1 MKKAL
6 AYLLFTLIVAS
17 CSSSG
22 GTFRMK
28 GKFKNFNQGELLVYS
43 LMGKGRI
50 DTIKLT
56 EGRFNYEVPLEDT
69 VLISVVFPNYSE
81 IPVIAAPGGS
91 VNMQGDA
98 SHLREVKVEG
108 DDDNHLL
115 TEFRLQMNEVTPPE
129 IENTV
134 SAFITA
140 NPASYGCIYVL
151 NKYFL
156 LKNKAPYDK
165 AYNLLSKMHQA
176 APRRLTKYL
185 YQQLAGIRSVK
196 VGDRLP
202 KLSAKTINGANVTNA
217 DLKGDVNV
225 ITVWSSWNYESQ
237 SIQRQLH
244 RLKNKYGSRLQLVS
258 ICIDGNLA
266 DCRQTARRDSLSWP
280 VVCSGQMWDTPLV
293 RQLGFFAVPD
303 AIIADRSG
311 RITARQLTGTALYD
325 EIEKRLK

>member
-1 MKKAL
+1 MKRIL
-6 AYLLFTLIVAS
+6 GYFLFTLIVAS
-17 CSSSG
+17 CSTSG

-50 DTIKLT
+50 DTVKLT
-56 EGRFNYEVPLEDT
+56 EGRFNYEVPIDDT
-69 VLISVVFPNYSE
+69 LLLSVVFPNYSE
-81 IPVIAAPGGS
+81 IPVIAAPGLTLT
-91 VNMQGDA
+91 MQGDA

-108 DDDNHLL
+108 DDENDLL
-115 TEFRLQMNEVTPPE
+115 TEFRLKINEAMPPE
-129 IENTV
+129 VEKTASDFIETHPE
-134 SAFITA
+134 SQ
-140 NPASYGCIYVL
+140 ASLYVL

-156 LKNKAPYDK
+156 LKTKAPYGK
-165 AYNLLSKMHQA
+165 AYSLLKKMQKA
-176 APRRLTKYL
+176 APRRFTTRL
-185 YQQLAGIRSVK
+185 YEQLAPVKAVK

-202 KLSAKTINGANVTNA
+202 KVTARTLTGTSVSTA

-225 ITVWSSWNYESQ
+225 ITLWSTWNYESQ
-237 SIQRQLH
+237 SVQRQLH
-244 RLKNKYGSRLQLVS
+244 RLKNKYGQRLQLLS
-258 ICIDGNLA
+258 ISLDGNPA
-266 DCRQTARRDSLSWP
+266 DSRQTVRRDSLSWP

-311 RITARQLTGTALYD
+311 RVTARQLTGTALYD

>member
-129 IENTV
+129 IENTA

-196 VGDRLP
+196 VDR
-202 KLSAKTINGANVTNA
+202 KS
-217 DLKGDVNV
+217 
-225 ITVWSSWNYESQ
+225 
-237 SIQRQLH
+237 
-244 RLKNKYGSRLQLVS
+244 
-258 ICIDGNLA
+258 
-266 DCRQTARRDSLSWP
+266 
-280 VVCSGQMWDTPLV
+280 VV
-293 RQLGFFAVPD
+293 
-303 AIIADRSG
+303 
-311 RITARQLTGTALYD
+311 
-325 EIEKRLK
+325 

>member
-6 AYLLFTLIVAS
+6 GYLLFTLIVVS
-17 CSSSG
+17 CSTSG

-56 EGRFNYEVPLEDT
+56 EGRFNYEVPIEDT
-69 VLISVVFPNYSE
+69 LLLSVVFPNYSE

-91 VNMQGDA
+91 VTMQGDA

-108 DDDNHLL
+108 DDDNHVL
-115 TEFRLQMNEVTPPE
+115 TEFRLHINEVTPPE
-129 IENTV
+129 VENTAA
-134 SAFITA
+134 AFITDHPGS
-140 NPASYGCIYVL
+140 PACIYVL

-156 LKNKAPYDK
+156 LRANAPYGK
-165 AYNLLSKMHQA
+165 AYNLLSKMQAA
-176 APRRLTKYL
+176 APRRLTSQL
-185 YQQLAGIRSVK
+185 YQQLAGLKGIK
-196 VGDRLP
+196 IGDRLP
-202 KLSAKTINGANVTNA
+202 KVSAKTITGGTVSTT

-225 ITVWSSWNYESQ
+225 ITLWSTWNYESQ

-244 RLKNKYGSRLQLVS
+244 RLKNKYGNRLQLIS
-258 ICIDGNLA
+258 ISLDGNIA

-280 VVCSGQMWDTPLV
+280 VVCSGQMWDTPFV
-293 RQLGFFAVPD
+293 KQLGFFTVPD
-303 AIIADRSG
+303 VVIADRNG
-311 RITARQLTGTALYD
+311 RIIVRQLAGNALYD
-325 EIEKRLK
+325 EIEKQLK